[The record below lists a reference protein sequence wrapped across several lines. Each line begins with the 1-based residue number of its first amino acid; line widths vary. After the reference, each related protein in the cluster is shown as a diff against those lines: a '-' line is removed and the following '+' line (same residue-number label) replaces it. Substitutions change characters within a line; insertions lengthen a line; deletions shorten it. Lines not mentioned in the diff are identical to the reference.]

1 MFRSVDHIFNLV
13 LPHLLQ
19 ILSPDS
25 GPVTKISS
33 LLHIGHVTVDEDDI
47 DYGCIIEPEQV
58 FFNT

>member
-1 MFRSVDHIFNLV
+1 MIISSILSDVI
-13 LPHLLQ
+13 LPHSLQ

-25 GPVTKISS
+25 WSVTKISS